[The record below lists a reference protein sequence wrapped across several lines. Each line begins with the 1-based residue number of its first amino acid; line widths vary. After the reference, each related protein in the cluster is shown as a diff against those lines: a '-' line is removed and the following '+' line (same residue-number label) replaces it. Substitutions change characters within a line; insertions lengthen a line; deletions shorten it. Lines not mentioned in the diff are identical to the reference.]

1 MVWTDLLNMSETIS
15 TSVNAAS
22 IFSAEESW
30 GLPPKRKDI
39 LVGRWWEWQWLA
51 DVLSVICLG

>member
-1 MVWTDLLNMSETIS
+1 MSEIIS
-15 TSVNAAS
+15 TSVSAFA

-39 LVGRWWEWQWLA
+39 LVGCGR
-51 DVLSVICLG
+51 VISGEEREEGSEKIMWG